1 MRLPRGAGDDGR
13 MHGRDLPPPAACVG
27 TVCVVLLEPMLGT
40 QGGREGRVN
49 CCPLA
54 MEGSPE

>member
-1 MRLPRGAGDDGR
+1 MSIPIRPEDVC
-13 MHGRDLPPPAACVG
+13 AA
-27 TVCVVLLEPMLGT
+27 LEPMLGT

-54 MEGSPE
+54 TEGSPE